1 MKFVDFKIYTVA
13 TVLIDLLDQTEGN
26 SAYKHKLKFHINKT
40 IKELEKITVRTGT
53 EQTDQLVNATWEAI
67 HKNID
72 EKLKGYD
79 G

>member
-40 IKELEKITVRTGT
+40 IKEKVNYDEIISPSFISITLSAKFARS
-53 EQTDQLVNATWEAI
+53 L
-67 HKNID
+67 
-72 EKLKGYD
+72 L
-79 G
+79 